1 MFYTATEETYHD
13 GQIIIK
19 EGASG
24 DWVYVIL
31 SGKVEISRTIGEK
44 RFVIEVLQPGEVFGE
59 LGFFAGIPR
68 TATARALGNTTV
80 GVIDREFLDREFNK
94 LSSDFRTILGAV
106 VERFSKMLD
115 RTCDFTSREQIR
127 IIESWSVKYRDG
139 ASFLEAFTGNVSSGG
154 LFIETDHPL
163 EQGEQFSLE
172 LGLPDVPESLKIKC
186 EVVWAASKA
195 EKLDRQA
202 SRGMGVRFL
211 EMTKKDHQILKGRIE
226 EIQRKKERDSR
237 RKGLMDS

>member
-1 MFYTATEETYHD
+1 MFYTASEEEYQD

-31 SGKVEISRTIGEK
+31 SGKVEISRTIGDRK
-44 RFVIEVLQPGEVFGE
+44 FVIEVLGDGEVFGE

-68 TATARALGNTTV
+68 TATARSIGDTTV

-94 LSSDFRTILGAV
+94 LSSGFRTILGAV

-127 IIESWSVKYRDG
+127 VLESLAVRYRDQD
-139 ASFLEAFTGNVSSGG
+139 SFVEAFTGNVSNGG
-154 LFIETDHPL
+154 LFIATKKPL
-163 EQGEQFSLE
+163 EQGETFALDLQ
-172 LGLPDVPESLKIKC
+172 LPGVVQPITIKC
-186 EVVWAASKA
+186 EVVWASSKVD
-195 EKLDRQA
+195 ETDEQT
-202 SRGMGVRFL
+202 SPGMGVKFL
-211 EMTKKDHQILKGRIE
+211 EMNKKHHQILEQHLREMKGKEQEIE
-226 EIQRKKERDSR
+226 TITTEE
-237 RKGLMDS
+237 